1 MGRALYDGE
10 NGYPLA
16 LMDSIEITILRTGAA
31 TAVAAKY
38 LARPDSKV
46 ATVCGCGVQGRVQL
60 KALAQVLR
68 LERVYAFDQDEAM
81 SGGIAAEMSE
91 ELGMEIIPV

>member
-60 KALAQVLR
+60 KGYCQLKSVKT
-68 LERVYAFDQDEAM
+68 EH
-81 SGGIAAEMSE
+81 
-91 ELGMEIIPV
+91 